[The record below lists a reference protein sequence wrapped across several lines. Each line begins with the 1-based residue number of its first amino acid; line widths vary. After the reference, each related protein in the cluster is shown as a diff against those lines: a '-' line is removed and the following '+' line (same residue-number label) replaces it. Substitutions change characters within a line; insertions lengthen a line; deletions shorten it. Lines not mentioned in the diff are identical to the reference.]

1 MQFIVPRFPFT
12 FPGKSIKIMLHKPP
26 AFFTTFLYANIPR
39 VAYKQPINVA
49 VGEVLFKFFN
59 FATVYKVAFN
69 L

>member
-1 MQFIVPRFPFT
+1 
-12 FPGKSIKIMLHKPP
+12 MLHKPL